1 MDSRKKKVY
10 LLIWLKRIFAI
21 YYGISKYRIFIP
33 LQREDDAAVVTNN
46 VTYLRNA
53 ISDIRLSNIKKRAT
67 KNGKDVGVKSR
78 RLR

>member
-1 MDSRKKKVY
+1 MQYITVS
-10 LLIWLKRIFAI
+10 LSIAF
-21 YYGISKYRIFIP
+21 FIP

-53 ISDIRLSNIKKRAT
+53 ISDIRLSNRKKRVT
-67 KNGKDVGVKSR
+67 KNGKDVGVKNR

>member
-1 MDSRKKKVY
+1 MFILRYHKKG
-10 LLIWLKRIFAI
+10 LLQYITVSLSIEF
-21 YYGISKYRIFIP
+21 FIP

-53 ISDIRLSNIKKRAT
+53 ISDIRLSNRKKSVT
-67 KNGKDVGVKSR
+67 KNGKDVGVKNR